1 MSHPR
6 LVFSRCFETQLTIW
20 EGLAI
25 NPPLSVNEGGFLTL
39 MGQKNPTSSTGR
51 GRRGV
56 GRVVR
61 RAPIRRSMTRAAVTG
76 VLDDD
81 DDETVSWTS
90 SSRTSSSWD
99 DANRDDASTSASN
112 GTDDVDDFDDFD
124 DDAGRRREMRALERQ
139 IETSVDALKLLYL
152 IDRYTGGSRGVDD
165 EFVGDFKDDD
175 DEFVDGRRWIRLL
188 PILVLIYEGCV
199 RDRTFSY
206 DYAPQ
211 STLVSGACSR
221 HLNVCQDGKDDVDDL
236 RERGFVDALKVT
248 SKAYDHATLLGIS
261 KAGKEF
267 LHRVVV
273 SGTLSVSMR
282 RSVDALVRGEN
293 RELLRVTYDRR
304 ASDFY
309 LETSSSRVRST
320 VTDIEDVPY
329 VSSPYFPA
337 SFLSS
342 ADYNISSGDKKAK
355 AVLKTEQKIAKKHA
369 KNEHVLLDDVR
380 VLLTEFVP
388 MGSNEMVAFCDKLG
402 ARERVPGG
410 MYSALQNVDSSD
422 FSNEFDMVVGVDA
435 ETKTKIRVL
444 DADETSH
451 VNVEA
456 DLLELGASKTN
467 AAATQIEHFGIGFRE
482 HGVISYGL
490 VVNGIADRVKENIS
504 LDLLA
509 RLLCDAHED
518 TSMLVANLFSVRQ
531 RAMLHCA
538 FKGEPDNRDK
548 YVCVMAE
555 RATPKLDAWSYMDG
569 EEMEN
574 ELKQIIGSTYFA
586 HDLGEGGEVLIFGSR
601 GVVVFGPRCE
611 RHHKLLAAHSELQA
625 RSTFLRHAFGQC
637 FALTDALSVTRRLA
651 QNHEKNPTNL
661 AKIRERLAEH
671 ASTATILYEIQ
682 AFVAES
688 LEVFDASRERLVDDA
703 DDASQTLYDVLHL
716 NESWRR
722 LQRRAVDMEKVV
734 ASCLRSLETLE
745 DENRKITATKKLHIQ
760 ETIERSTKNLEDAFR
775 EQARSGTTLEV
786 TQVILSGTLAFDVVD
801 RFSGQYLSFTSI
813 RWAVDAVQ
821 PYLVDVP
828 GMWLLL
834 NVFAWV
840 VFGGI
845 VVFLIRYFRN
855 AYCSFE
861 TKKIT
866 LDVPVDIARWR
877 RFIAARDVEVA
888 THGVERGRC
897 VVKYA
902 WTEPR
907 DDVKWL
913 GRPPRFEISVD
924 ERFGFALQVSV
935 AVNKFTSRIAA
946 DDAWR
951 LFWSDVIV
959 ARRIYDEGR
968 EIVDPEKGEVSYVP
982 LAARDR
988 DPEDDEDNDDWP
1000 SRVTRVGSTLRPH
1013 SLSRSLRR
1021 ADSTGDRSF
1030 RRAPASREDEDE
1042 DDEDDDESARGG
1054 FLFPAADDDIVED
1067 ARDFTFDD
1075 FLASK

>member
-1 MSHPR
+1 
-6 LVFSRCFETQLTIW
+6 
-20 EGLAI
+20 
-25 NPPLSVNEGGFLTL
+25 
-39 MGQKNPTSSTGR
+39 MG
-51 GRRGV
+51 
-56 GRVVR
+56 VR
-61 RAPIRRSMTRAAVTG
+61 ERPIRRSMTRAATTG

-81 DDETVSWTS
+81 DDETASWTS
-90 SSRTSSSWD
+90 TSSSWD
-99 DANRDDASTSASN
+99 DAKNRDDAYASTSTSN
-112 GTDDVDDFDDFD
+112 GNDDFDDDFD
-124 DDAGRRREMRALERQ
+124 DDAGHRREMRALERQ
-139 IETSVDALKLLYL
+139 IESSVDALKLLYL
-152 IDRYTGGSRGVDD
+152 IDRYTGGSRGGVDD
-165 EFVGDFKDDD
+165 EVDFKDDD
-175 DEFVDGRRWIRLL
+175 ASVDASGRRWIRML
-188 PILVLIYEGCV
+188 PVLVLIYEGCV
-199 RDRTFSY
+199 RDRTFTY

-261 KAGKEF
+261 EAGKEF

-273 SGTLSVSMR
+273 SGTLSASMR

-304 ASDFY
+304 ESEFY

-329 VSSPYFPA
+329 VISPYFPA

-467 AAATQIEHFGIGFRE
+467 ASATQIEHFGIGFRE
-482 HGVISYGL
+482 NGVISYGL

-586 HDLGEGGEVLIFGSR
+586 HDLAEGGEVLIFGSR

-716 NESWRR
+716 KESWRR

-734 ASCLRSLETLE
+734 AACWRSLETLE

-840 VFGGI
+840 VLGGV
-845 VVFLIRYFRN
+845 VVFLMRYFRN

-888 THGVERGRC
+888 MHGVERGRR

-924 ERFGFALQVSV
+924 ERFGFALQASV

-951 LFWSDVIV
+951 LFWSDIIV

-968 EIVDPEKGEVSYVP
+968 EMVDPETGEVSYVP
-982 LAARDR
+982 LDARDR
-988 DPEDDEDNDDWP
+988 DDEDDDR
-1000 SRVTRVGSTLRPH
+1000 SSLATRCGSILGPH
-1013 SLSRSLRR
+1013 SSSRSLLR

-1042 DDEDDDESARGG
+1042 DEDDEDDDESARDG
-1054 FLFPAADDDIVED
+1054 FLFTTDDDDIVED

>member
-1 MSHPR
+1 
-6 LVFSRCFETQLTIW
+6 
-20 EGLAI
+20 
-25 NPPLSVNEGGFLTL
+25 
-39 MGQKNPTSSTGR
+39 MG
-51 GRRGV
+51 
-56 GRVVR
+56 VR
-61 RAPIRRSMTRAAVTG
+61 ERPIRRSMTRAATTG
-76 VLDDD
+76 VLDVD
-81 DDETVSWTS
+81 DDETASWTS
-90 SSRTSSSWD
+90 TSSSWD
-99 DANRDDASTSASN
+99 DAKNRDDAYASTSTSN
-112 GTDDVDDFDDFD
+112 GNDDFDDDFD
-124 DDAGRRREMRALERQ
+124 DDAGHRREMRALERQ
-139 IETSVDALKLLYL
+139 IESSVDALKLLYP
-152 IDRYTGGSRGVDD
+152 IERYTGGSRGGADD
-165 EFVGDFKDDD
+165 EFDFKDDD
-175 DEFVDGRRWIRLL
+175 AAVDAFGRRWIRML
-188 PILVLIYEGCV
+188 PVLVLIYEGCV
-199 RDRTFSY
+199 RDRTFTY

-261 KAGKEF
+261 EAGKEF

-273 SGTLSVSMR
+273 SGTLSASMR
-282 RSVDALVRGEN
+282 RSVDTLVRGEN

-304 ASDFY
+304 ESEFY

-329 VSSPYFPA
+329 VISPYFPA

-467 AAATQIEHFGIGFRE
+467 ASATQIEHFGIGFRE
-482 HGVISYGL
+482 NGVISYGL

-531 RAMLHCA
+531 RVMLHCA
-538 FKGEPDNRDK
+538 FNGEPDNRDK

-586 HDLGEGGEVLIFGSR
+586 HDLAEGGEVLIFGSR

-716 NESWRR
+716 KESWRR

-734 ASCLRSLETLE
+734 AACWRSLETLE

-840 VFGGI
+840 VLGG
-845 VVFLIRYFRN
+845 VVMFLMRYFRN

-888 THGVERGRC
+888 MHGVERGRR

-924 ERFGFALQVSV
+924 ERFGFALQASV

-951 LFWSDVIV
+951 LFWSDIIV

-968 EIVDPEKGEVSYVP
+968 EMVDPETGEVSYVP
-982 LAARDR
+982 LDARDR
-988 DPEDDEDNDDWP
+988 DDEDDDR
-1000 SRVTRVGSTLRPH
+1000 SSLATRCGSILGPH
-1013 SLSRSLRR
+1013 SSSRSLLR

-1030 RRAPASREDEDE
+1030 RRAPASREDQDAE
-1042 DDEDDDESARGG
+1042 DEDDDESARDG
-1054 FLFPAADDDIVED
+1054 FLFTADDDDVVED

>member
-1 MSHPR
+1 
-6 LVFSRCFETQLTIW
+6 
-20 EGLAI
+20 
-25 NPPLSVNEGGFLTL
+25 
-39 MGQKNPTSSTGR
+39 MG
-51 GRRGV
+51 
-56 GRVVR
+56 VR
-61 RAPIRRSMTRAAVTG
+61 ERPIRRSMTRAATTG

-81 DDETVSWTS
+81 DDETASWTS
-90 SSRTSSSWD
+90 TSSSWD
-99 DANRDDASTSASN
+99 DAKNRDDAYASTSTSN
-112 GTDDVDDFDDFD
+112 GNDDFDDDFD

-139 IETSVDALKLLYL
+139 IESSVDALKLLYL

-165 EFVGDFKDDD
+165 EFDFKDDD
-175 DEFVDGRRWIRLL
+175 ASVDASGRRWIRML
-188 PILVLIYEGCV
+188 PVLVLIYEGCV
-199 RDRTFSY
+199 RDRTFTY

-261 KAGKEF
+261 EAGKEF

-273 SGTLSVSMR
+273 SGTLSASMR

-304 ASDFY
+304 ESEFY

-329 VSSPYFPA
+329 VISPYFPA

-467 AAATQIEHFGIGFRE
+467 ASATQIEHFGIGFRE
-482 HGVISYGL
+482 NGVISYGL

-531 RAMLHCA
+531 RVMLHCA

-586 HDLGEGGEVLIFGSR
+586 HDLAEGGEVLIFGSR

-716 NESWRR
+716 KESWRR

-734 ASCLRSLETLE
+734 AACWRSLETLE

-840 VFGGI
+840 VLGGV
-845 VVFLIRYFRN
+845 VVFLMRYFRN

-877 RFIAARDVEVA
+877 RFIAARDVEV
-888 THGVERGRC
+888 TMHGVERGRR

-924 ERFGFALQVSV
+924 ERFGFALQASV

-951 LFWSDVIV
+951 LFWSDIIV

-968 EIVDPEKGEVSYVP
+968 EMVDPETGEVSYVP

-988 DPEDDEDNDDWP
+988 DAEDDENDEDDDDWS
-1000 SRVTRVGSTLRPH
+1000 SRVTRIGSTLRPP
-1013 SLSRSLRR
+1013 SSSRSFRR

-1030 RRAPASREDEDE
+1030 RRAPASREDQDAE
-1042 DDEDDDESARGG
+1042 DEDDDESARDG
-1054 FLFPAADDDIVED
+1054 FLFTADDDDVVED

>member
-1 MSHPR
+1 
-6 LVFSRCFETQLTIW
+6 
-20 EGLAI
+20 
-25 NPPLSVNEGGFLTL
+25 
-39 MGQKNPTSSTGR
+39 MGQKVDGAAGSVVGARTTDSSF
-51 GRRGV
+51 V
-56 GRVVR
+56 
-61 RAPIRRSMTRAAVTG
+61 RRSMTRAETEVF
-76 VLDDD
+76 DFD
-81 DDETVSWTS
+81 DDETASWTS
-90 SSRTSSSWD
+90 RTSFSFSSRGRSSSWD
-99 DANRDDASTSASN
+99 GAHRARASTSASN
-112 GTDDVDDFDDFD
+112 GNDDDVDD
-124 DDAGRRREMRALERQ
+124 DAARRREMRALERQ
-139 IETSVDALKLLYL
+139 IETSVDALKLLYA

-165 EFVGDFKDDD
+165 EFIDDFKDADDD
-175 DEFVDGRRWIRLL
+175 DERRRWIRLL

-236 RERGFVDALKVT
+236 RECGFVDALKVT
-248 SKAYDHATLLGIS
+248 SKAYDHATLLRIS

-273 SGTLSVSMR
+273 SGTLSASMR

-329 VSSPYFPA
+329 VSSPYIPA

-355 AVLKTEQKIAKKHA
+355 AVLKTEKKIAKKHA

-402 ARERVPGG
+402 ARERLPGG

-482 HGVISYGL
+482 NGVISYGL

-531 RAMLHCA
+531 RVMLHCA

-586 HDLGEGGEVLIFGSR
+586 HDLAEGGEVLIFGSR

-637 FALTDALSVTRRLA
+637 FALTDALSVTRRLV

-716 NESWRR
+716 KESWRR

-734 ASCLRSLETLE
+734 AACWRSLETLE
-745 DENRKITATKKLHIQ
+745 DAHRKITATKKLGIQ

-786 TQVILSGTLAFDVVD
+786 TQVILSGTLAFDVID
-801 RFSGQYLSFTSI
+801 RFSGQYLAFTSI

-840 VFGGI
+840 VLGGG
-845 VVFLIRYFRN
+845 VVFLMRYFRN

-866 LDVPVDIARWR
+866 LDVPVDVARWR

-888 THGVERGRC
+888 MHGVERGRR

-907 DDVKWL
+907 DVKWL

-924 ERFGFALQVSV
+924 ERFGFALQASV

-951 LFWSDVIV
+951 LFWSDVIL

-968 EIVDPEKGEVSYVP
+968 EIVDPETGEVSYVP
-982 LAARDR
+982 LDARDR
-988 DPEDDEDNDDWP
+988 DDEDDEDDEDDDGS
-1000 SRVTRVGSTLRPH
+1000 SRATRGGSILRPH
-1013 SLSRSLRR
+1013 SSSRSLRR

-1030 RRAPASREDEDE
+1030 RRAPASREDDEDE
-1042 DDEDDDESARGG
+1042 DEDDDESARGG
-1054 FLFPAADDDIVED
+1054 FLFPADDDDDVVED

>member
-1 MSHPR
+1 
-6 LVFSRCFETQLTIW
+6 
-20 EGLAI
+20 
-25 NPPLSVNEGGFLTL
+25 
-39 MGQKNPTSSTGR
+39 MG
-51 GRRGV
+51 
-56 GRVVR
+56 VR
-61 RAPIRRSMTRAAVTG
+61 ERPIRRSMTRAATTG

-81 DDETVSWTS
+81 DDETASWTS
-90 SSRTSSSWD
+90 TSSSWD
-99 DANRDDASTSASN
+99 DAKNRDDAYASTSTSN
-112 GTDDVDDFDDFD
+112 GNDDFDDDFD
-124 DDAGRRREMRALERQ
+124 DDAGHRREMRALERQ
-139 IETSVDALKLLYL
+139 IESSVDALKLLYL
-152 IDRYTGGSRGVDD
+152 IDRYTGGSRGGVDD
-165 EFVGDFKDDD
+165 EVDFKDDD
-175 DEFVDGRRWIRLL
+175 ASVDASGRRWIRML
-188 PILVLIYEGCV
+188 PVLVLIYEGCV
-199 RDRTFSY
+199 RDRTFTY

-261 KAGKEF
+261 EAGKEF

-273 SGTLSVSMR
+273 SGTLSASMR

-304 ASDFY
+304 ESEFY

-329 VSSPYFPA
+329 VISPYFPA

-467 AAATQIEHFGIGFRE
+467 ASATQIEHFGIGFRE
-482 HGVISYGL
+482 NGVISYGL

-531 RAMLHCA
+531 RVMLHCA

-569 EEMEN
+569 EELEN

-586 HDLGEGGEVLIFGSR
+586 HDLAEGGEVLIFGSR

-716 NESWRR
+716 KESWRR

-734 ASCLRSLETLE
+734 AACWRSLETLE

-786 TQVILSGTLAFDVVD
+786 TQVILSGTLAFDVVE

-840 VFGGI
+840 VFGGV
-845 VVFLIRYFRN
+845 VVFLMRYFRN

-888 THGVERGRC
+888 MHGVERGRR

-924 ERFGFALQVSV
+924 ERFGFALQASV

-951 LFWSDVIV
+951 LFWSDIIV

-968 EIVDPEKGEVSYVP
+968 EMVDPETGEVSYVP
-982 LAARDR
+982 LDARDR
-988 DPEDDEDNDDWP
+988 DDEDDDR
-1000 SRVTRVGSTLRPH
+1000 SSLATRCGSILGPH
-1013 SLSRSLRR
+1013 SSSRSLLR

-1042 DDEDDDESARGG
+1042 DEDDEDDDESARDG
-1054 FLFPAADDDIVED
+1054 FLFTTDDDDIVED